1 MFCAGGYRS
10 AIASSLLRAH
20 GFSDVS
26 DLLGG
31 YTAWITHAV
40 GNLADHTQQQ
50 GPAMSSSN
58 VAPIIDV
65 DKPRLSRTATR
76 TSCCSTSARTRNG
89 SPATRPRHVICRWAN
104 SRRGWTSCHAHAR
117 IVCICRS
124 GNRSG
129 QVTAWL
135 QRQGYDAVNMT
146 GGMQRWASHGHP
158 VIDDAGQ
165 PGGVI

>member
-1 MFCAGGYRS
+1 MS
-10 AIASSLLRAH
+10 P
-20 GFSDVS
+20 SDVPPSVDVDQAAASVSS
-26 DLLGG
+26 DSDVVLLDVRENQE
-31 YTAWITHAV
+31 WIAGH
-40 GNLADHTQQQ
+40 
-50 GPAMSSSN
+50 
-58 VAPIIDV
+58 APIARHLPMAELPARV
-65 DKPRLSRTATR
+65 DELPRD
-76 TSCCSTSARTRNG
+76 
-89 SPATRPRHVICRWAN
+89 
-104 SRRGWTSCHAHAR
+104 AR

-165 PGGVI
+165 PGVVI